1 MAVKD
6 LVSGVLAES
15 ITTSTTNVL
24 VTIAEN
30 ISASGIQAFFPT
42 PPFYITIMPKSPA
55 VGVANRL
62 NSEILHVTEIG
73 NDQVGNA
80 ALTCVRGQ
88 RDTTAKAFEAGSIV
102 TVGVYTDDAVL
113 LGGTGTTETETPW
126 IGVAD
131 IIWSQMIDKIYPVG
145 SIFMSATLSTASAV
159 SNALG
164 GTWTAWGSGRVPVGM
179 GDNGETKYTT
189 VEDTGGSENHKHLL
203 PILTDNEY
211 NWSKF
216 GWNTSL
222 GYGSKAKTSAN
233 TNNINNSPTT
243 ASFNGRLLQSDFGD
257 SRQPYIT
264 CYMYKRIVPT
274 TLTALSFE
282 PDSARDYTPYNVASN
297 LVKTPSNSNET
308 IIWSLE
314 DAPNGGVAEDWNIS
328 QDGILTTKISEPSY
342 PIIVVATGADTG
354 IQARFKFYGHWI
366 E

>member
-30 ISASGIQAFFPT
+30 ISASEIQSFFPT
-42 PPFYITIMPKSPA
+42 PPFYITIMPKSPV

-62 NSEILHVTEIG
+62 NSEILHVTEVG

-164 GTWTAWGSGRVPVGM
+164 GTWVAWGTGRVPVGV
-179 GDNGETKYTT
+179 DTSQTEFDT
-189 VEDTGGSENHKHLL
+189 VEETGGIK
-203 PILTDNEY
+203 
-211 NWSKF
+211 
-216 GWNTSL
+216 
-222 GYGSKAKTSAN
+222 
-233 TNNINNSPTT
+233 
-243 ASFNGRLLQSDFGD
+243 
-257 SRQPYIT
+257 
-264 CYMYKRIVPT
+264 
-274 TLTALSFE
+274 
-282 PDSARDYTPYNVASN
+282 
-297 LVKTPSNSNET
+297 
-308 IIWSLE
+308 
-314 DAPNGGVAEDWNIS
+314 
-328 QDGILTTKISEPSY
+328 TTKHIAYAP
-342 PIIVVATGADTG
+342 PINSGNSQNAGAKMPPALID
-354 IQARFKFYGHWI
+354 
-366 E
+366 EL